1 MDLGLNQVRVSSQVR
16 TSNEEIPF
24 NWGAPTNKIG
34 TGSFAKELAST
45 PKKEEEEIRIGIKMP
60 ASIEDK
66 ENLDGTQ
73 ENLDGA
79 VGNLRAT
86 PYNNQF
92 NLNGHGR
99 HAFRLRES
107 RAGTQRRPSFP
118 GRPPL
123 AMVRQVNW
131 ALYGRNKVKVRHLT
145 KFKMALRAG

>member
-1 MDLGLNQVRVSSQVR
+1 LHKVVLGLNRVRVSGLVR
-16 TSNEEIPF
+16 TSNEEIPSH
-24 NWGAPTNKIG
+24 WGAPTRKMR
-34 TGSFAKELAST
+34 TGSISKELAST

-66 ENLDGTQ
+66 DNLSGTQ
-73 ENLDGA
+73 ENLVCV

-123 AMVRQVNW
+123 AMDRQVNW
-131 ALYGRNKVKVRHLT
+131 ALYGRNKRK
-145 KFKMALRAG
+145 